1 MELQDQLPTFELK
14 DQNGNTFSN
23 DSFLGN
29 PVLIYFYPKNFTPG
43 CTAEAC
49 GFRDAFED
57 FSDAGIQVVGI
68 SSDSEASHQKFAKRY
83 RLPFTLLSDSKKK
96 VQRLFGVSSTLLGI
110 LPGRETFLFDANGRL
125 IFKFKA
131 LSGKAHVTEAL
142 KRISNAKT

>member
-1 MELQDQLPTFELK
+1 MELNDILPSFELK
-14 DQNGNTFSN
+14 DQDGNTVSS
-23 DSFLGN
+23 DSFKGK

-57 FSDAGIQVVGI
+57 FSDAGIRVVGI

-83 RLPFTLLSDSKKK
+83 KLPFTLLSDSRKK
-96 VQRLFGVSSTLLGI
+96 VQRLFGVSSSLLGI
-110 LPGRETFLFDANGRL
+110 LPGRETFLFDAKGTL

-131 LSGKAHVTEAL
+131 LSGTAHVKEAL
-142 KRISNAKT
+142 KRISNAKS